1 MIDGLRKGSFALE
14 ALLLILLLIFVGGSF
29 GRQAWMF
36 RRIIRKN
43 RIIRLMLDILPTLLQ
58 GN

>member
-14 ALLLILLLIFVGGSF
+14 ALLLILLLIFVGVF
-29 GRQAWMF
+29 FDRQVWMF
-36 RRIIRKN
+36 RKIIRKN
-43 RIIRLMLDILPTLLQ
+43 RIIRLMLDILPKLLQ

>member
-14 ALLLILLLIFVGGSF
+14 AVLLILLLIFVGGFF
-29 GRQAWMF
+29 GRLVWMF

-43 RIIRLMLDILPTLLQ
+43 RIIRLMLDILPKLLQ